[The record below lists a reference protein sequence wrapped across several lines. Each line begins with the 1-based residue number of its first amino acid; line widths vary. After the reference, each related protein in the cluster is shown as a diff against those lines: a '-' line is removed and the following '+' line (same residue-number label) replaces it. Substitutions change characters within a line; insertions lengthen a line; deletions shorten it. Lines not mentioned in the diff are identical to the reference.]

1 MIKLA
6 VIGCGYWGINYVR
19 VFSELPEA
27 RVALVCDPNPERL
40 RVIGERYPHIDTRAD
55 WEEAARDTEIDA
67 VVIAAPAREHYHLAR
82 RALLSGKHVLV
93 EKPLASDVS
102 QAEGLVKY
110 AEESGRILVVGHT
123 FLYNAGIRKM
133 KELMSSDNFGRIH
146 YLHATRTNMGP
157 IRRDVNVIWDLA
169 SHDIAIFNYLLDAEP
184 DWVSAVGSRVFGS
197 EREDVGFVALNYP
210 NGVIA
215 NIHTSWLDPNKVR
228 EVVVVGSHSRIVF
241 DDLKNL
247 ERVRIFEKGVSP
259 GEMEADSFGEFR
271 LLVRDGD
278 IISPWIEPSEPLR
291 NLATHFLECVK
302 GESVP
307 LTDAL
312 NGLKVVRVLTAI
324 DRSLAERGAPVSI
337 S

>member
-6 VIGCGYWGINYVR
+6 IIGCGYWGINYVR
-19 VFSELPEA
+19 VFSEIPDA
-27 RVALVCDPNPERL
+27 RVKVVCDQNPERL
-40 RVIGERYPHIDTRAD
+40 QVIRERYPYIDTRES
-55 WEEAARDTEIDA
+55 WEEVIGDKDVDA
-67 VVIAAPAREHYHLAR
+67 VVIATPAREHFELAR
-82 RALLSGKHVLV
+82 RSLSSGKHVLV

-102 QAEGLVKY
+102 QAEALVRDSE
-110 AEESGRILVVGHT
+110 ASGRLLMVGHT

-133 KELMSSDNFGRIH
+133 KELVSSDSFGRIH

-184 DWVSAVGSRVFGS
+184 SWVSAVGSKVFGS
-197 EREDVGFVALNYP
+197 DREDVGFVALNYP
-210 NGVIA
+210 KEVIA

-228 EVVVVGSHSRIVF
+228 EVVVVGSERRIVF

-247 ERVRIFEKGVSP
+247 ERVRIFEKGVGP
-259 GEMEADSFGEFR
+259 AEMEADSFGEFR

-291 NLATHFLECVK
+291 NLAMHFLECVR
-302 GESVP
+302 GESRP
-307 LTDAL
+307 FTDAR
-312 NGLKVVRVLTAI
+312 NGLNVVKVLTAI
-324 DRSLAERGAPVSI
+324 DRSLAERGAPMNVL
-337 S
+337 

>member
-6 VIGCGYWGINYVR
+6 IIGCGYWGINYVR
-19 VFSELPEA
+19 VFSEIPDA
-27 RVALVCDPNPERL
+27 RVKVVCDENPERL
-40 RVIGERYPHIDTRAD
+40 QVIRERYPLVDTREN
-55 WEEAARDTEIDA
+55 WEEAVSDAEIDA
-67 VVIAAPAREHYHLAR
+67 VVIAAPARDHYRLSR
-82 RALLSGKHVLV
+82 GSLLKGKHVLV

-102 QAEGLVKY
+102 QAEGLVRE
-110 AEESGRILVVGHT
+110 AEAAGRILMVGHT

-133 KELMSSDNFGRIH
+133 KELMSSDSFGRIH

-184 DWVSAVGSRVFGS
+184 NWVSAVGSRVFSS

-210 NGVIA
+210 RGVIA

-228 EVVVVGSHSRIVF
+228 EVVVVGSQRRIVF

-247 ERVRIFEKGVSP
+247 ERVRIFEKGMGP
-259 GEMEADSFGEFR
+259 AEMEADSFGEFR

-291 NLATHFLECVK
+291 NLALHFLECVK
-302 GESVP
+302 NESRP
-307 LTDAL
+307 LTDAA
-312 NGLKVVRVLTAI
+312 NGLNVVRVLAAI
-324 DRSLAERGAPVSI
+324 DKSLAGRGAPVSV